1 MYLKDSLV
9 ILSYFVVDDISK
21 IILLLV
27 KNYYYLKIDYFVS
40 FFLWLVI
47 LGISRV
53 IVFVELKGEIY
64 IILIYSVY
72 ILNNV

>member
-9 ILSYFVVDDISK
+9 ILSYFVVGDISK

-47 LGISRV
+47 LGISKV

>member
-9 ILSYFVVDDISK
+9 ILSYFVVGDISK

-40 FFLWLVI
+40 IFLWLVI
-47 LGISRV
+47 LGICRV

>member
-9 ILSYFVVDDISK
+9 ILSYFVVGDISK

-40 FFLWLVI
+40 IFLWLVI

-64 IILIYSVY
+64 IILIYLVY

>member
-9 ILSYFVVDDISK
+9 ILSYFVVGDISK

-53 IVFVELKGEIY
+53 IVFVELKDDIY
-64 IILIYSVY
+64 KILIYSVY

>member
-9 ILSYFVVDDISK
+9 ILSYFVVGDISK

-47 LGISRV
+47 LDISRV

>member
-9 ILSYFVVDDISK
+9 ILSYFVVGDISK

-47 LGISRV
+47 
-53 IVFVELKGEIY
+53 
-64 IILIYSVY
+64 
-72 ILNNV
+72 

>member
-9 ILSYFVVDDISK
+9 ILSYFVVGDISK

-53 IVFVELKGEIY
+53 IVFVELKGDIY
-64 IILIYSVY
+64 KILIYLVY

>member
-9 ILSYFVVDDISK
+9 ILSYFVVGDISK

-40 FFLWLVI
+40 IFLWLVI

>member
-9 ILSYFVVDDISK
+9 ILSYFVVGDISK

-40 FFLWLVI
+40 IFLWLVI

-53 IVFVELKGEIY
+53 IVFVELKGDIY
-64 IILIYSVY
+64 KILIYSVY

>member
-9 ILSYFVVDDISK
+9 ILSYFVVGDISK

>member
-53 IVFVELKGEIY
+53 IVFVELKGDIY
-64 IILIYSVY
+64 KILIYSVY